1 MTRKM
6 ALTVSVI
13 MLIAISGASAA
24 GPTRVPPHRSAVLG
38 SGQAE
43 RSFNFLDSAT
53 STLAAQPN
61 PYRYHGGPKSN
72 D

>member
-24 GPTRVPPHRSAVLG
+24 GPTRVPPHRSAELAF
-38 SGQAE
+38 GQAE
-43 RSFNFLDSAT
+43 DSFNFLDSAT
-53 STLAAQPN
+53 STLAAKPS

>member
-13 MLIAISGASAA
+13 MLIATSGASTA
-24 GPTRVPPHRSAVLG
+24 GPRRVPPHRSEVLA

-43 RSFNFLDSAT
+43 HSFNSLDSAT
-53 STLAAQPN
+53 STLAALPN

>member
-24 GPTRVPPHRSAVLG
+24 GPTRVPHRSAELA

-43 RSFNFLDSAT
+43 HSFNLLDSAT
-53 STLAAQPN
+53 SPLAAQPN

>member
-24 GPTRVPPHRSAVLG
+24 GPTRVPPHRSAVLA
-38 SGQAE
+38 SGQPE
-43 RSFNFLDSAT
+43 HSFNFLDSAT
-53 STLAAQPN
+53 STLAAQPI

>member
-24 GPTRVPPHRSAVLG
+24 GPARVPSHRSAELAF
-38 SGQAE
+38 GQAE
-43 RSFNFLDSAT
+43 DSFNFLDSAT
-53 STLAAQPN
+53 STRAAQPN